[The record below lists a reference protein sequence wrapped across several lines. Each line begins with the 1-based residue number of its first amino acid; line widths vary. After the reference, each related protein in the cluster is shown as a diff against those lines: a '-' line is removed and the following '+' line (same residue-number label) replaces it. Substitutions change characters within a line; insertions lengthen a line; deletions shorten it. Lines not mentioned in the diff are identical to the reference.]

1 MTKNPN
7 LTTPL
12 TNTVQPRLFAL
23 PLFFKLQTLSLSLG
37 LSRAAASFCWVF
49 IFLSQAAVP
58 SWVEEV
64 CRNEQVLMAAGGG
77 WPLRAVSRIRVR
89 ISPREPRFGLRRKRR
104 EKISRAVIHGGKKG
118 SGRFLGPSVQAPGAA
133 VKVLNQFFF
142 VAVAFAF
149 GGFERTS

>member
-1 MTKNPN
+1 M
-7 LTTPL
+7 
-12 TNTVQPRLFAL
+12 
-23 PLFFKLQTLSLSLG
+23 
-37 LSRAAASFCWVF
+37 
-49 IFLSQAAVP
+49 P

-133 VKVLNQFFF
+133 VKVLNQFFLWRWPLPLVVSKERRE
-142 VAVAFAF
+142 VAE
-149 GGFERTS
+149 GRRGHIRRKNCKKRNQ